1 MRYFIREMLHK
12 KRLGIE
18 EFINKDPSVQAR
30 IVKITMILKSLS
42 FNRKILED
50 NFDPYIKDTIIETV
64 SIIKRLL
71 AQIPAD
77 SSDVSFVTYANLLQ
91 ALTFD
96 THPSVKTDK
105 IHGEFMK
112 LDQEVYMTILEN
124 IFILLNQA
132 GASDARA
139 LKNDLMITVFSLR
152 SYIYYEQARIQVG
165 AQDQAIVENIVQQ
178 NDLIREIY
186 NALILKTL
194 QVLD

>member
-18 EFINKDPSVQAR
+18 EFINKDSSVQAR

-77 SSDVSFVTYANLLQ
+77 SSEVSFVTYANLLQ

-132 GASDARA
+132 GASDPRA
-139 LKNDLMITVFSLR
+139 FKNDLMITVFSLR
-152 SYIYYEQARIQVG
+152 SYIYYEQARIQLEG
-165 AQDQAIVENIVQQ
+165 QDQAIVENIVQ
-178 NDLIREIY
+178 
-186 NALILKTL
+186 
-194 QVLD
+194 

>member
-1 MRYFIREMLHK
+1 M
-12 KRLGIE
+12 
-18 EFINKDPSVQAR
+18 
-30 IVKITMILKSLS
+30 
-42 FNRKILED
+42 
-50 NFDPYIKDTIIETV
+50 
-64 SIIKRLL
+64 
-71 AQIPAD
+71 
-77 SSDVSFVTYANLLQ
+77 Q

-132 GASDARA
+132 GASDPRA

-165 AQDQAIVENIVQQ
+165 AQDQAIVENIV
-178 NDLIREIY
+178 
-186 NALILKTL
+186 
-194 QVLD
+194 

>member
-71 AQIPAD
+71 GQIPAD

-96 THPSVKTDK
+96 THPSMKTDK

-132 GASDARA
+132 GAFDPRA
-139 LKNDLMITVFSLR
+139 FKNDLMITVFSLR
-152 SYIYYEQARIQVG
+152 SYIYYEQARIQ
-165 AQDQAIVENIVQQ
+165 
-178 NDLIREIY
+178 L
-186 NALILKTL
+186 
-194 QVLD
+194 